1 VRIHIR
7 IEETHAQE
15 LEEKD
20 RNRARRLRSER
31 RKRQAVKKGESK

>member
-20 RNRARRLRSER
+20 RNRVRKLRSK
-31 RKRQAVKKGESK
+31 RKNRQAVQKGEGK